1 MKKILSFLSFFLA
14 FNFVFA
20 QQTKQNNYST
30 FGAHSF
36 SSTQVKYKTAML
48 SPVPTTTTSSCM
60 SINLPTPTT
69 WTLSNYGTG
78 TPIFANGF
86 VNGPNA
92 YGDKEK
98 AMYFDVSAS
107 ANTMITQVYVGFD
120 IAYSA
125 TPSRT
130 VAVRIY
136 DGTGGTVGAALGTS
150 TITMGTIMSDVA
162 ANRYSVVFFPTPINL
177 PVSKKFFASV
187 DVSGLQWPATGVK
200 DSLSIVSN
208 TNGQTTPSPIW
219 ERQSDNLWYQYGTA
233 GSWNLNA
240 SLLIHPFLTQAPV
253 VATYTTSGSTICAG
267 QSVSYNSAGSTPGTY
282 QWSFGAISTPT
293 ASGATSV
300 ATYTAAG
307 TYTTLL
313 IASDACGSLAAAQG
327 TITVKPNPTVTATPP
342 STTICSG
349 TNITLSG
356 VGASS
361 YVWTGGVT
369 NGSPFTPA
377 GSLNYSVTGTAA
389 NGCTSTAVASVI
401 VNPTPTVTA
410 NTSANSVCAGS
421 NITLTGGGATS
432 YAWTGGVTNGVSF
445 APSATNTYTVTGTTG
460 SCSNTAVVTVTVN
473 NLPNVS
479 ATPSTTTVCSG
490 TSVSLSGSGATSYVW
505 TGGISDGVSFVPSGT
520 LNYTVTGTASNGCSN
535 TAVVPVVV
543 NPTPTVTANA
553 SALTICP
560 GSTLVLTGGGASSY
574 VWTGGVSDGVSF
586 SPTATDSYTVTGTS
600 GTCTNTAVITVTVSN
615 SLVVTA
621 NTSSTS
627 ICAGSNVTLTGS
639 GASTYTWTGGVT
651 DGLAFAPSATDT
663 YTVVGAS
670 GSCTNSAVVTVTVNP
685 LPSVTANSTASV
697 VCDGSN
703 ITLTGSGASSYS
715 WTGGVTDGVAFAP
728 SATNTY
734 TVVGTAGTCSNS
746 AVVSVTVN
754 NLPTIS
760 ANTTASIVCTG
771 DAVTLSG
778 SGAVS
783 YVWTN
788 GVTDGISFTPTITN
802 VYSVTGTDAN
812 GCSSTATVQV
822 VVSSCTGIEESNF
835 SNTVLV
841 FPNPSN
847 GELTIQ
853 SQKADI
859 VNVIN
864 DLSQTI
870 EMIELNQQNNFSYK
884 VSSLNS
890 GIYFLVG
897 KTFKQKIVIAK

>member
-1 MKKILSFLSFFLA
+1 MKKFLSFLSFFLA

-20 QQTKQNNYST
+20 QQTKQNSYST
-30 FGAHSF
+30 FGAHPF
-36 SSTQVKYKTAML
+36 STTQVKYKTSLMQ
-48 SPVPTTTTSSCM
+48 PVPTTTTSSCM

-69 WTLSNYGTG
+69 WSLTNYGIG
-78 TPIFANGF
+78 TPIFTNGF
-86 VNGPNA
+86 VNGPNT

-125 TPSRT
+125 TPSKT

-187 DVSGLQWPATGVK
+187 DVSGLQWPVSGAK

-208 TNGQTTPSPIW
+208 TSPQTTPTPTW
-219 ERQSDNLWYQYGTA
+219 EKQSNNTWYNYA
-233 GSWNLNA
+233 DAVNSWSLNV

-327 TITVKPNPTVTATPP
+327 TVTVKPNPVVTATP
-342 STTICSG
+342 SSQTICSG
-349 TNITLSG
+349 TSITLSG
-356 VGASS
+356 GGASS
-361 YVWTGGVT
+361 YVWTGGIT
-369 NGSPFTPA
+369 NGVSFTPS

-389 NGCTSTAVASVI
+389 NGCTSTAVASVV

-410 NTSANSVCAGS
+410 NTSTNSVCAGS
-421 NITLTGGGATS
+421 NVILSGSGATS
-432 YAWTGGVTNGVSF
+432 YVWTGGVTNGVAF
-445 APSATNTYTVTGTTG
+445 VPSNTDTYTVTGTIG

-473 NLPNVS
+473 NLPNVT
-479 ATPSTTTVCSG
+479 ATPSATTVCSG
-490 TSVSLSGSGATSYVW
+490 TSISLSGSGASTYTWS
-505 TGGISDGVSFVPSGT
+505 GGISDGVSFIPSGT
-520 LNYTVTGTASNGCSN
+520 LNYTVTGTATNGCIN
-535 TAVVPVVV
+535 TAVVPVGV

-560 GSTLVLTGGGASSY
+560 GSSLVLTGGGASSY
-574 VWTGGVSDGVSF
+574 VWTGGVSDGISF
-586 SPTATDSYTVTGTS
+586 SPTSTDSYTVTGTL
-600 GTCTNTAVITVTVSN
+600 GTCSNTAVITVTVSN

-621 NTSSTS
+621 NTSSTA
-627 ICAGSNVTLTGS
+627 ICAGSNVTLTG
-639 GASTYTWTGGVT
+639 G
-651 DGLAFAPSATDT
+651 
-663 YTVVGAS
+663 
-670 GSCTNSAVVTVTVNP
+670 
-685 LPSVTANSTASV
+685 
-697 VCDGSN
+697 
-703 ITLTGSGASSYS
+703 GASSYV

-728 SATNTY
+728 TSTNTY
-734 TVVGTAGTCSNS
+734 TVVGSTETCSNS

-754 NLPTIS
+754 SLPAVL
-760 ANTTASIVCTG
+760 ANTSASTVCTG
-771 DAVTLSG
+771 NSVTLSG
-778 SGAVS
+778 SGATS

-788 GVTDGISFTPTITN
+788 GVTDGVSFTPTATN

-812 GCSSTATVQV
+812 GCSSTATVEV
-822 VVSSCTGIEESNF
+822 VVSSCTGIEEMNLSSSF
-835 SNTVLV
+835 VLY
-841 FPNPSN
+841 PNPNN
-847 GELTIQ
+847 GEFIIQ
-853 SQKADI
+853 SQTEDI
-859 VNVIN
+859 VVISN
-864 DLSQTI
+864 ELGQII
-870 EMIELNQQNNFSYK
+870 EIIELNQNNSFSSK
-884 VSSLNS
+884 VSSLSS

-897 KTFKQKIVIAK
+897 SHVKQKVIVTR